1 MKKDN
6 QDSGS
11 SLTTSVDDQKQVASG
26 SNLSSNSG
34 KNKMSLDITLSDV
47 DIMLHPTSN
56 DIEEATFGQ
65 TAGTTKTVVV
75 HIKLNIP
82 PNIDPPDRIDHMV
95 VELRSD
101 EVLGFSSGVYERNS
115 PDQLLVNVES
125 AKQLAV
131 RKGNVYQ
138 WDIPLHI
145 NHNVAPYERSIYG
158 RLFHKIVVTLT
169 WAGWSALWKGGRTL
183 SSEQMVFIAVA
194 PRDHHALNYARTLN
208 GHARGLG
215 PILFHVRTRQVSV
228 GGYLRVALSIPRAF
242 KDAKLHAL
250 HATTIQHTTL
260 HSRQQST
267 LVEACEPERFAFW
280 KCSQDE
286 LNESI
291 QKVEAEDYISMEG
304 YWILRI
310 PHDSQIRP
318 STATGSLAAIKHSHS
333 LELKL
338 VFYRDG
344 ELMAYTTRWPI
355 KIVGCCV
362 LRQSVKLPSY
372 SESDPSPV
380 PEWSRDA
387 WDSKKYPN
395 IHTSQTVCACGQDL
409 DKLLAWEREGD
420 AEQDATSVELL
431 REAIRSASL
440 DAMHQSNSGSN
451 PGTPTSIT
459 GRSFS
464 ASRSRS
470 RNRSAATSR
479 SVSRR
484 PSFDVTQIEEEFNEQ
499 TDGEEGRIEQNR
511 TSSDLEWD
519 EVEEVVR
526 RAEEEEQLRHNQKM
540 AQLYTPPPIKSKS

>member
-1 MKKDN
+1 MESQHAGPSYTTN
-6 QDSGS
+6 VSGGERHVS
-11 SLTTSVDDQKQVASG
+11 SRSSTPSSKNRM
-26 SNLSSNSG
+26 NLE
-34 KNKMSLDITLSDV
+34 ITLSDV

-56 DIEEATFGQ
+56 DAEEATFGQ
-65 TAGTTKTVVV
+65 TAGTNKTVVV

-82 PNIDPPDRIDHMV
+82 ANVDPPDRIENMI

-101 EVLGFSSGVYERNS
+101 EVLGFTSGVYERNS
-115 PDQLLVNVES
+115 PDQLLVNVDS
-125 AKQLAV
+125 AKHLSV

-145 NHNVAPYERSIYG
+145 SHNVAPYERSIYG
-158 RLFHKIVVTLT
+158 KLFHKIVVTLT
-169 WAGWSALWKGGRTL
+169 WSGWSALWKGGRTL

-215 PILFHVRTRQVSV
+215 PVLFHVRTRQVSV
-228 GGYLRVALSIPRAF
+228 GGYLRVALSLPKAA
-242 KDAKLHAL
+242 KDTKLHAL
-250 HATTIQHTTL
+250 HATMVQHTTL
-260 HSRQQST
+260 HSRQQPS
-267 LVEACEPERFAFW
+267 LVEACTPERHAFW
-280 KCSQDE
+280 KCSESE

-291 QKVEAEDYISMEG
+291 QRKEEEDHSSMEG
-304 YWILRI
+304 YWIIRI
-310 PHDSQIRP
+310 PHDSLIRP
-318 STATGSLAAIKHSHS
+318 STVAGSLAAIKHSHS

-338 VFYRDG
+338 IFYRDG

-362 LRQSVKLPSY
+362 LWESVKLPSY

-380 PEWSRDA
+380 PIWSRDA
-387 WDSKKYPN
+387 WDSEKYPN
-395 IHTSQTVCACGQDL
+395 IHTSQTVCACGQEL
-409 DKLLAWEREGD
+409 EKLLAWEREGD
-420 AEQDATSVELL
+420 EEQNATSIELL
-431 REAIRSASL
+431 REAIRNASL
-440 DAMHQSNSGSN
+440 DAINQSSSH
-451 PGTPTSIT
+451 PGTPTSN

-484 PSFDVTQIEEEFNEQ
+484 PSFDVTYIEEEFNEEM
-499 TDGEEGRIEQNR
+499 EEDQMDNER
-511 TSSDLEWD
+511 TSSDIEWD

-526 RAEEEEQLRHNQKM
+526 RAEEEEQMRHNQKV
-540 AQLYTPPPIKSKS
+540 AQLYNPPQIKSKS

>member
-1 MKKDN
+1 M
-6 QDSGS
+6 DS
-11 SLTTSVDDQKQVASG
+11 QQVVPAYVREQGQIASG
-26 SNLSSNSG
+26 SGTSSIKS
-34 KNKMSLDITLSDV
+34 NKMSLDVTLSDV

-56 DIEEATFGQ
+56 DAEEATFGQ
-65 TAGTTKTVVV
+65 TAGTHKTVVV

-82 PNIDPPDRIDHMV
+82 ANVDPPDRIDNMI

-101 EVLGFSSGVYERNS
+101 EVLGFSNGVYERNS
-115 PDQLLVNVES
+115 PDQLLVNVDS
-125 AKQLAV
+125 AKQLSV

-158 RLFHKIVVTLT
+158 KLFHKIVVTLT

-183 SSEQMVFIAVA
+183 CSEQMAFIAVA

-215 PILFHVRTRQVSV
+215 HVLFHVRTRQVSV
-228 GGYLRVALSIPRAF
+228 GGYLRVALSVPRAA

-250 HATTIQHTTL
+250 HATMIQHTTL

-267 LVEACEPERFAFW
+267 LVEACPPERFAFW
-280 KCSQDE
+280 KCSESE
-286 LNESI
+286 LQESV
-291 QKVEAEDYISMEG
+291 QQTEAEDHLSMEG
-304 YWILRI
+304 YWIIRI

-318 STATGSLAAIKHSHS
+318 STVGGSLAAIKHSHS

-362 LRQSVKLPSY
+362 LWRSVKLPSY

-387 WDSKKYPN
+387 WDSVKYPN
-395 IHTSQTVCACGQDL
+395 IHTSQTVCACGQEL

-420 AEQDATSVELL
+420 AEQNASSIELL
-431 REAIRSASL
+431 REAIRNASL
-440 DAMHQSNSGSN
+440 DAINQGNSGSH
-451 PGTPTSIT
+451 PGTPNSN

-484 PSFDVTQIEEEFNEQ
+484 PSFDVTYIEEEFNE
-499 TDGEEGRIEQNR
+499 GMEGDETEMER

-526 RAEEEEQLRHNQKM
+526 QAEAEEEMRHNQKI
-540 AQLYTPPPIKSKS
+540 AQLYDQPPIKSKS